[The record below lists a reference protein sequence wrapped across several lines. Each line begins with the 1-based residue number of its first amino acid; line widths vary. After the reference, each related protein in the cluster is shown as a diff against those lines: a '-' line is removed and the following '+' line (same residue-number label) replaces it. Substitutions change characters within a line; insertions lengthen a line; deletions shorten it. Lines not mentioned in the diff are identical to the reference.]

1 MYIRT
6 ELSPPIVHYASKFL
20 IAPEMLLQ
28 LDDGYVHQT
37 AYKQLQ
43 HSSVFDILSLDEA
56 KKPFITFKTVLMQ
69 THDVSVY

>member
-6 ELSPPIVHYASKFL
+6 EVWPIVHYASKFL
-20 IAPEMLLQ
+20 TAPEMLLQ
-28 LDDGYVHQT
+28 LDYGYAHQA

-43 HSSVFDILSLDEA
+43 RCAVFDILSLDEA